1 MRWRQGSTRHQGA
14 ESRGRRCAK
23 RAACLGS
30 VFAAVAAVG
39 VTAASAQE
47 ACPSGWVG
55 CQLSYTGGVQTVT
68 VPSGVHEIEMSA
80 YGASG
85 PRGPWDGYEEAPR
98 GGIGGRESAGF
109 RVEPGETLKVIVGGC
124 NGNCTAP
131 FHNVNGS
138 TVGGFGGGGAG
149 GAGDHLRIPVGS
161 PERAVAGA
169 HLYTKARGTS

>member
-1 MRWRQGSTRHQGA
+1 MRW
-14 ESRGRRCAK
+14 GREAPGIKALIAWAALR
-23 RAACLGS
+23 RVACLGS

-98 GGIGGRESAGF
+98 GGIGGRESAGSALN
-109 RVEPGETLKVIVGGC
+109 P
-124 NGNCTAP
+124 
-131 FHNVNGS
+131 
-138 TVGGFGGGGAG
+138 
-149 GAGDHLRIPVGS
+149 
-161 PERAVAGA
+161 
-169 HLYTKARGTS
+169 ARP